1 MDNTNLIYALSGEN
15 ANIGN
20 VRETFFY
27 NQTRL
32 NQDVVSSKVSDFAIG
47 KYTFEV
53 GGAKKSHKQIKDV
66 KNAYIVRDDM
76 EYANGD
82 ILPLWSFGLFY

>member
-1 MDNTNLIYALSGEN
+1 MCTTGGAQEQ

-20 VRETFFY
+20 IRETFFY

-32 NQDVVSSKVSDFAIG
+32 TQEVTSSKVADFTIG
-47 KYTFEV
+47 TYTFEV
-53 GGAKKSHKQIKDV
+53 GGQKKSHKQIKDV
-66 KNAYIVRDDM
+66 TNSFVVKDDI

-82 ILPLWSFGLFY
+82 ILPLWSFGLMY